1 MCKLIIVSNRLPV
14 TVSTHKG
21 HIEVTSSVGGLA
33 TGLASFYRE
42 RNSEWI
48 GWPGGS
54 MESFTP
60 DQRREIAER
69 LRDQSCHPV
78 FLHENEI
85 DGFYKG
91 FSNQTLWPLFHYFP
105 SYARYE
111 ESDWN
116 HYVTVNERFADTV
129 VERSSSEDTIW
140 VHDYQLLLLPRM
152 LRDRLPQ
159 AKIGFFLH
167 IPFPSS
173 EILKLIPWRNELLE
187 GMMGAD
193 LVGFH
198 TFDYV
203 RHFLASIGGILG
215 RFPVPMG
222 KTLVP
227 CEDRLVRADAFPMGI
242 DFSRFSRKSVERAPS
257 QDLASIDEDEERKL
271 ILSIDRLDYSK
282 GMLHRLGAFERF
294 LEEHPERHGKVTLI
308 LKAIASRSGIA
319 QYDRLRRSLDEAVG
333 HVNGRFGTLSWL
345 PVRYLFRFLPE
356 GTLIDLYRRAD
367 VALLTPL
374 RDGMNLIAK
383 EYLAAKTHEDGVL
396 ILSELAGA
404 AHELRE
410 ALIVNPNN
418 HRQIAEAIET
428 ALAMPLEE
436 RQQRCRAMRQRIQQ
450 NDTVCWA
457 KDFLSELDAVH
468 LLGRR
473 LHTTRL
479 RGEARSRLVKQY
491 RSSSSRLLLLDY
503 DGTLTERTPDPDASR
518 PSEELLR
525 LLGDL
530 CADPANSVAVLSGR
544 DREVMDGWFGNLP
557 LRLSAE
563 HGVWMRTPEG
573 HWTMPRTPTREWKR
587 ELQSVLETYTRRTPG
602 SRIEA
607 KEYSLV
613 WDYSRTVRAFG
624 TSRVAELL
632 VDIGP
637 ILQTY
642 MLDVLQGEGFIEIK
656 SAGVS
661 QVELAKQWLMEASY
675 TFVLCAGDDASDEE
689 VFAILPA
696 HAFGVRIGSSPSRA
710 RYSMLNSAELRGLL
724 HEFASQGSRLSAGA
738 SDD

>member
-1 MCKLIIVSNRLPV
+1 MRKLIIVSNRLPV
-14 TVSTHKG
+14 TISTRNG
-21 HIEVTSSVGGLA
+21 GIDVTSSVGGLA

-54 MESFTP
+54 IESFTP

-69 LRDQSCHPV
+69 LMDQNCQPV
-78 FLHENEI
+78 FLSEGEI
-85 DGFYKG
+85 DGYYKG

-111 ESDWN
+111 ESDWTD
-116 HYVTVNERFADTV
+116 YVTVNQRFADMV
-129 VERSSSEDTIW
+129 VDRSSAEDTIW

-159 AKIGFFLH
+159 ARIGFFLH

-173 EILKLIPWRNELLE
+173 EILKLIPQRNELLE

-222 KTLVP
+222 KMLIP

-242 DFSRFSRKSVERAPS
+242 DFSRFSGESVERSPS
-257 QDLASIDEDEERKL
+257 EELASINEDEDRKL

-333 HVNGRFGTLSWL
+333 HINGRFGTLSWV

-356 GTLIDLYRRAD
+356 ETLIDLYRRAD

-383 EYLAAKTHEDGVL
+383 EYLAAKIDEDGVL

-428 ALAMPLEE
+428 ALAMPPEE
-436 RQQRCRAMRQRIQQ
+436 RQQRCHAMRQRIQQ
-450 NDTVCWA
+450 HDTVCWA

-468 LLGRR
+468 LLRR
-473 LHTTRL
+473 HLHTTRI
-479 RGEARSRLVKQY
+479 RGETRTRLVNQY

-503 DGTLTERTPDPDASR
+503 DGTLTERTPDPAASR
-518 PSEELLR
+518 PSGQLLR
-525 LLGDL
+525 LLGSL
-530 CADPANSVAVLSGR
+530 CADPRNSVVVLSGR
-544 DREVMDGWFGNLP
+544 GREVMDSWFGSLP

-573 HWTMPRTPTREWKR
+573 TWTMPRTPTREWKK
-587 ELQSVLETYTRRTPG
+587 ELQSVLEIYTRRTPG
-602 SRIEA
+602 SRVEA

-613 WDYSRTVRAFG
+613 WDYSRTIRAFG
-624 TSRVAELL
+624 TSRMAELL
-632 VDIGP
+632 ADISP

-642 MLDVLQGEGFIEIK
+642 MLDVLQGEGFVEIR

-661 QVELAKQWLMEASY
+661 QADLAKQWLMEEPYS
-675 TFVLCAGDDASDEE
+675 FVFCAGDDASDED
-689 VFAILPA
+689 VFAILPS
-696 HAFGVRIGSSPSRA
+696 HAFGVRIGTSPSRA
-710 RYSMLNSAELRGLL
+710 RYSMLNSAELRKLL
-724 HEFASQGSRLSAGA
+724 QELVSTGRTLSSSQTDS
-738 SDD
+738 